1 MFEFNNLE
9 DIFNEYFNHKD
20 IYVNLKITK
29 EQAKF
34 GSSMPIKISRKIINK
49 DNSYVIKKTVETINV
64 PKNVKD
70 NTVIKLT
77 GKGNQYSTCKENG
90 DLYVEIKIFGTK

>member
-1 MFEFNNLE
+1 MFDFSNLE

-34 GSSMPIKISRKIINK
+34 GSSMPIKISRKII
-49 DNSYVIKKTVETINV
+49 
-64 PKNVKD
+64 
-70 NTVIKLT
+70 
-77 GKGNQYSTCKENG
+77 
-90 DLYVEIKIFGTK
+90 